1 MEGLRLRLKLQ
12 YFDHLVR
19 GTDSMEKT
27 LMLGKTEGRRRGQR
41 MRWLEGITDSVDM
54 DLSKLHER
62 VKDRGALRA
71 AVPGV
76 ATV

>member
-62 VKDRGALRA
+62 VNDRGALRA

>member
-1 MEGLRLRLKLQ
+1 
-12 YFDHLVR
+12 
-19 GTDSMEKT
+19 
-27 LMLGKTEGRRRGQR
+27 

-62 VKDRGALRA
+62 VNDRGALRA

>member
-1 MEGLRLRLKLQ
+1 
-12 YFDHLVR
+12 
-19 GTDSMEKT
+19 
-27 LMLGKTEGRRRGQR
+27 MLGKTEGRRRGQR